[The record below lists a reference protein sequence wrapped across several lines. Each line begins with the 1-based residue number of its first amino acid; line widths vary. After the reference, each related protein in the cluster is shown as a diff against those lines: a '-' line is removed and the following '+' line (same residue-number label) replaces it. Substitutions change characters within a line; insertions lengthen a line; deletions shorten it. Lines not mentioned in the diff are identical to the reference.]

1 MLTRSYDEFKKLKI
15 TLTSPERVRMWSYGE
30 VTKPETINY
39 RTFRPERNGLFCERI
54 FGPVKDWECSCG
66 KYRRVRYRGIVCE
79 RCGVEVTHSKV
90 RRERMGSIELASS
103 VSHIWYLKGV
113 PSYMGV
119 LMDMTV
125 KALEEV
131 IYYDSYIITEV
142 SESLEGIVELK
153 QRISE
158 QKYLELKEKY
168 GDKFKA
174 HIGAKA
180 IKILLGQLDLN
191 KLIKE
196 LKEEIKTST
205 SQKRL
210 KLTKRYRVVDSFI
223 TSGNNPEWMIMDVIP
238 VMPPDLRPMVQLEGG
253 RFATSDLND
262 LYRRVINRNNRLK
275 RLLDIGAPMMIVKN
289 EKRMLQE
296 AVDVLINNGR
306 RGRIVTGSNG
316 RPLKSLSDI
325 IQGKQGRFRQNLLGK
340 RVDYSGRSVIVV
352 GPHLKLHQCGLPKT
366 MALELFKPFVIR
378 KLVENGS
385 VQNVKSAK
393 RKIEK
398 RDVEVWDVLESII
411 DGHPVMLNRAPT
423 LHRLGI
429 QAFEPVLVEGKAL
442 QLHPLVCTAFNAD
455 FDGDQMAI
463 HIPLTLEAQA
473 EARLLM
479 MANNNILAP
488 ANGRPVITPSQDMVL
503 GTYYLTIKDSANASD
518 KEKYFIDF
526 DEVIRAYD
534 TGNLKVH
541 SNVVVRHN
549 GEFLKTTVGRVII
562 NMAITSCLKQN
573 NLPPQEFINE
583 PLGKKQLSGL
593 VYAWFNL
600 YGNIVTAN
608 LADEI
613 KNIGFKYATRAGISI
628 SIEDLCV
635 PKEKKQILEKAYE
648 EVDLITQLCERGIIS
663 VPEKRLRG
671 LEVWRST
678 GEKVTEAMKQQ
689 FTELNNVFMMANS
702 GARGSMDQVKQ
713 LAGMRGLMA
722 DATGNTVDIPIT
734 TNFREGLNSTEYFI
748 STYGARKGLVDT
760 ALRTADSGYLT
771 RRLVDVGQDIL
782 ITESDC
788 NTINGVRVTA
798 IKEGYGTVI
807 SLQERLTGRVSLEE
821 IIDPVTKKVIVEID
835 DEISEKQA
843 VKIEEL
849 GIEQV
854 QVRSVITCQ
863 AKRGICQKCYGR
875 DLSSNHLI
883 DVGEAVGIIAA
894 QSIGEPG
901 TQLTMR
907 TFHTGGVDLSRS
919 IKIEIRSEESGIVK
933 YDKDLVIEDIR
944 NEYGVKVSVVSNDG
958 IITVISDNGKEYEYK
973 VSIGSEVTV
982 KNGSKIEKNVVI
994 FSDDPTSEYLV
1005 AGIEGEVAFT
1015 EELKTIENIVAG
1027 KLVNLVVSE
1036 AGDLLISNKKNA
1048 QKYSLAKNEK
1058 AIVKEG
1064 QFLKIGD
1071 EVTKKQDVK
1080 IAGIVSSVSETEV
1093 VIIQANIYHLS
1104 KGAII
1109 FVKNGD
1115 RVKGRQIVKK
1125 ETKINIGAKA
1135 RDIVAG
1141 LPKIEALFESRVS
1154 KNKAIISEINGTVE
1168 IITKDGLR
1176 VVGIYNANGKKEYK
1190 IPVDSRI
1197 IIHNGDHVSKGTMI
1211 TEGVLSPHDILLIL
1225 GVQAVQ
1231 EFLLEEVQ
1239 KVYRGQGVTINDK
1252 HVEVVLRQMTKK
1264 VKIVEMGDSK
1274 FLPGEYIDIVE
1285 FTKENERLIIESKE
1299 PSIGERLLL
1308 GITKA
1313 SLNTESFISAASF
1326 QETAKVLTEASIK
1339 GKIDEMYGLKENV
1352 IIGKIIPAGTGYYS
1366 QKPIELIP
1374 QVEFQNLEEIEIE
1387 I

>member
-15 TLTSPERVRMWSYGE
+15 TLTSPERVRLWSYGE

-90 RRERMGSIELASS
+90 RRERMGCIELASS

-131 IYYDSYIITEV
+131 IYYDSYIVTEV
-142 SESLEGIVELK
+142 SAALDGVVEIK

-158 QKYLELKEKY
+158 QKYLEMKEKY

-180 IKILLGQLDLN
+180 IKILLNQLDL
-191 KLIKE
+191 KK
-196 LKEEIKTST
+196 LKEQLKEDIKTST

-210 KLTKRYRVVDSFI
+210 KMTKRYRVVDSFL

-306 RGRIVTGSNG
+306 RGRVVTGSNG

-378 KLVENGS
+378 KLVEGGS

-398 RDVEVWDVLESII
+398 KDVEVWDVLEGII

-429 QAFEPVLVEGKAL
+429 QAFEPVLVEGKAI
-442 QLHPLVCTAFNAD
+442 QLHPLVCSAFNAD

-463 HIPLTLEAQA
+463 HIPLTIEAQA
-473 EARLLM
+473 EARILM

-488 ANGRPVITPSQDMVL
+488 ANGRPVITPTQDMVL
-503 GTYYLTIKDSANASD
+503 GTYYLTIQDPAESKNKAKA
-518 KEKYFIDF
+518 FVDF
-526 DEVIRAYD
+526 DEVIRAYE
-534 TGNLKVH
+534 TNNLRIH
-541 SNVVVRHN
+541 SNISVRVD
-549 GEFLKTTVGRVII
+549 GEMLNTTVGRVII
-562 NMAITSCLKQN
+562 NMAISKALVEN
-573 NLPPQEFINE
+573 NLPAQEFINE
-583 PLGKKQLSGL
+583 QLGKNQLSTL
-593 VYAWFNL
+593 IYSWFNL
-600 YGNIVTAN
+600 FGSHVTAI

-613 KNIGFKYATRAGISI
+613 KNIGFSYATKAGISI
-628 SIEDLCV
+628 SIEDLTV
-635 PKEKKQILEKAYE
+635 PKEKKAILEKAHA
-648 EVDLITQLCERGIIS
+648 EVDQITKLAERGIIS
-663 VPEKRLRG
+663 NTEKRLRG

-678 GEKVTEAMKQQ
+678 GEKVTEAMKAQ
-689 FTELNNVFMMANS
+689 FDELNNVYMMANS

-734 TNFREGLNSTEYFI
+734 TNFREGLTSTEYFI

-771 RRLVDVGQDIL
+771 RRLVDVGQDIM
-782 ITESDC
+782 ITEADC
-788 NTINGVRVTA
+788 NTTKGVRVTA

-807 SLQERLTGRVSLEE
+807 SLAERLIGRIALEA
-821 IIDPVTKKVIVEID
+821 IKDPKTKKKVVEID
-835 DEISEKQA
+835 EEITEEQA
-843 VKIEEL
+843 AKIEEL
-849 GIEQV
+849 GLEEM
-854 QVRSVITCQ
+854 QVRSVITCR

-883 DVGEAVGIIAA
+883 DIGEAVGIIAA

-919 IKIEIRSEESGIVK
+919 SKVEIPAEISGTIKYE
-933 YDKDLVIEDIR
+933 KDLVTEAVC
-944 NEYGVKVSVVSNDG
+944 NEYGVKVDVVSSEG
-958 IITVISDNGKEYEYK
+958 VLRIVGDNGAEINHT
-973 VSIGSEVTV
+973 VTVGSEISLKKGTKVQ
-982 KNGSKIEKNVVI
+982 KGSII
-994 FSDDPTSEYLV
+994 FTDEPTTEYLT
-1005 AGIEGEVAFT
+1005 AAMEGEVKFT
-1015 EELKTIENIVAG
+1015 QDIKLIENIVDG
-1027 KLVNLVVSE
+1027 KIVNLVVSE
-1036 AGDLLISNKKNA
+1036 PGDLIVTNKKNA
-1048 QKYSLAKNEK
+1048 QKYALAKTEK

-1064 QFLKIGD
+1064 QYLKAGD

-1080 IAGIVSSVSETEV
+1080 IAGIVSSVSADEV
-1093 VIIQANIYHLS
+1093 TVMQANNYHLE
-1104 KGAII
+1104 KGSIV
-1109 FVKNGD
+1109 FVKDGD
-1115 RVKGRQIVKK
+1115 KVKVKQLLKK
-1125 ETKINIGAKA
+1125 ENKINVGAKA

-1141 LPKIEALFESRVS
+1141 LPKIEALFEARVS
-1154 KNKAIISEINGTVE
+1154 KNKAILSEINGTVE
-1168 IITKDGLR
+1168 MINKDGLR
-1176 VVGIYNANGKKEYK
+1176 VIGIYNALSKKEYK

-1197 IIHNGDHVSKGTMI
+1197 IVHNGDKVIKGTML

-1252 HVEVVLRQMTKK
+1252 HVEVILRQMTKK
-1264 VKIVEMGDSK
+1264 VKITDMGDSR
-1274 FLPGEYIDIVE
+1274 FLPGEFVDIIE
-1285 FTKENERLIIESKE
+1285 FTKENERIITEGKE
-1299 PSIGERLLL
+1299 ASIGERLLL

-1374 QVEFQNLEEIEIE
+1374 QVELQTEEEIEIE